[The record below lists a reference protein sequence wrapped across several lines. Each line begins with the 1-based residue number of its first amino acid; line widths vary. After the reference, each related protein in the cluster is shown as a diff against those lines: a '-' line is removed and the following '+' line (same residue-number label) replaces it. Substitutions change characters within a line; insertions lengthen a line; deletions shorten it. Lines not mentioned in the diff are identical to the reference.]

1 MKKLFFLVSLL
12 AISVSSNAQV
22 SEFKEF
28 TRDFEVMPKQF
39 VYGGESFILVQS
51 GESENTIDVYNDE
64 IEKVRSFQVQYPSRT
79 SGSKSLS
86 RKLEV
91 KEVSRDSTQQWNL
104 NNDNDSI
111 FTWEEALDYADR
123 DDYSNQQSG
132 YILWPDSRYDYY
144 QNYHDEIELLY
155 PTSYYRWI
163 PESGYLYRY
172 YISYKG
178 SYTGE
183 WETKSD
189 TKSVYNEHFNLWL
202 HDYDGNSYTDDDFIF
217 TQTLFNTDEK
227 YEYLV
232 PVFGETQEEVSS
244 EYDQDHDGEV
254 DERTYNYVTPV
265 QGFKVVSEDGTVLQS
280 IETEMSSSAYFGIMK
295 INGKVYLYCADKN
308 NRHDC
313 VFYQI
318 DPVSTSIKKVNNV
331 PVSVVARYS
340 IDGRRQAHPR
350 RGVNILRYSDGT
362 AAKVVEK

>member
-91 KEVSRDSTQQWNL
+91 KEVSRDSIQQWNF

-111 FTWEEALDYADR
+111 FTWEEALAYATE
-123 DDYSNQQSG
+123 YNCSSQQSG
-132 YILWPDSRYDYY
+132 YMLWPDSRYDYY
-144 QNYHDEIELLY
+144 QNYYDEIELLY

-189 TKSVYNEHFNLWL
+189 TKSVYNEHFDLGL
-202 HDYDGNSYTDDDFIF
+202 YDYDGHSYIDDTFIF

-232 PVFGETQEEVSS
+232 PIFGETEEEVYYES
-244 EYDQDHDGEV
+244 DRDGDGEV
-254 DERTYNYVTPV
+254 DMREINYVTPV

-280 IETEMSSSAYFGIMK
+280 IETEMGSWDYLRIVK
-295 INGKVYLYCADKN
+295 INGKVYLVEYEQKGL
-308 NRHDC
+308 DC
-313 VFYQI
+313 VFYRI

-340 IDGRRQAHPR
+340 IDGRRQSHSR

-362 AAKVVEK
+362 AVKVVEK